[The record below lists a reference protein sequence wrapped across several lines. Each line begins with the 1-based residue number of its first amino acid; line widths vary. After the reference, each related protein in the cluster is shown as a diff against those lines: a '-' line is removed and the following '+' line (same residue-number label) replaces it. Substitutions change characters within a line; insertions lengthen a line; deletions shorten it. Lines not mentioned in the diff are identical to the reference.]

1 MEDYIVGPDTL
12 AEMLQARAFCA
23 ELLLKLVLDC
33 SFPGNAVACLISK
46 LLVYRASELCQI
58 RACCC

>member
-46 LLVYRASELCQI
+46 LLV
-58 RACCC
+58 